1 VTGLAIET
9 RGLTKRFGG
18 RAVVNNLDLAVPE
31 GSVFGFLGPNG
42 SGKTTTVRMLL
53 GLAFPDNGQIS
64 VLGRDFPRG
73 AQAALP
79 EVGAL
84 VEGPAF
90 YPYLSGRANLER
102 LDAAGRDTSSGDRRT
117 RVDEALSLVGLQ
129 AAATK
134 RYRNYSLGMRQRLA
148 LAATLVR
155 PCRLLILDEPT
166 NGLDPQGTREVR
178 HLIRKL
184 ASEGITVFLS
194 SHLLAEI
201 EQVCSHAAVLFAGK
215 MVAQGSL
222 EDLRAAQKRILRVDT
237 PDTYEAA
244 QVLARLDGI
253 GVVTADGDGAQ
264 TVHAELV
271 GAASEDVTA
280 ALVHAGVRVRALVPE
295 QPTLE
300 DTFVA
305 LTGEGFDV
313 AE

>member
-1 VTGLAIET
+1 MRVMV
-9 RGLTKRFGG
+9 GLTPQNAGTALIGGHRF
-18 RAVVNNLDLAVPE
+18 ADI
-31 GSVFGFLGPNG
+31 PNPSRHVG
-42 SGKTTTVRMLL
+42 
-53 GLAFPDNGQIS
+53 
-64 VLGRDFPRG
+64 VL
-73 AQAALP
+73 
-79 EVGAL
+79 
-84 VEGPAF
+84 
-90 YPYLSGRANLER
+90 
-102 LDAAGRDTSSGDRRT
+102 LDASAQHAGRTGREVLRLSAETMGIGRE
-117 RVDEALSLVGLQ
+117 RVESMLELVGLSGSE
-129 AAATK
+129 AK
-134 RYRNYSLGMRQRLA
+134 RRVRNYSLGMRQRLA

-201 EQVCSHAAVLFAGK
+201 EQVCSHAAVLFAGR

-222 EDLRAAQKRILRVDT
+222 DDLRAAQKRILRVDT
-237 PDTYEAA
+237 PDIYEAA

-253 GVVTADGDGAQ
+253 GVVTADGDGAE
-264 TVHAELV
+264 TVHAELLD
-271 GAASEDVTA
+271 AASEDVTA

>member
-9 RGLTKRFGG
+9 RGLTKRFGD

-53 GLAFPDNGQIS
+53 GLAFPNSGEIS
-64 VLGRDFPRG
+64 VLGHEFPGRS
-73 AQAALP
+73 QAALP

-90 YPYLSGRANLER
+90 YPYLSGRDNLER
-102 LDAAGRDTSSGDRRT
+102 LDAAGRDTSPSDRRS

-129 AAATK
+129 AAATN

-201 EQVCSHAAVLFAGK
+201 EQVCSHAAVLFAGR

-222 EDLRAAQKRILRVDT
+222 DDLRAAQKRILRVDT
-237 PDTYEAA
+237 PDIYEAA

-253 GVVTADGDGAQ
+253 GVVTADGDGAE
-264 TVHAELV
+264 TVHAELLD
-271 GAASEDVTA
+271 AASEDVTA